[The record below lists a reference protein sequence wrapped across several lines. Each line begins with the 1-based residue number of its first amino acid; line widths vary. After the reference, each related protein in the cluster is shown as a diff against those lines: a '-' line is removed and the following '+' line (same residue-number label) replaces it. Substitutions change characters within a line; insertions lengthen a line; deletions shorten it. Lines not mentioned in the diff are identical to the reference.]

1 MKVNIIKNT
10 ALLFPFQKQRD
21 IGKRGIAI
29 MATIREDGYI
39 QSLSD
44 KDLQKKFRETIRD
57 INMYTLRLEH
67 SNDLLALLEAEL
79 IKRSILEIEKTDESQ
94 RI

>member
-1 MKVNIIKNT
+1 
-10 ALLFPFQKQRD
+10 
-21 IGKRGIAI
+21 